1 MKRIFLLL
9 LIVIVSQCITMA
21 QAIKYKEVKNSDLT
35 YVLNNIVKTTRFT
48 DDKNNLLIRV
58 YVVSDKSGSAHTDG
72 SDEVT
77 NSIYI
82 TVSNDGEAPE
92 QHLFRLASVYNPK
105 LVNWVKTITGSA
117 LVMTYGPA
125 NKTKKVTIRVAL
137 KQLVIR

>member
-9 LIVIVSQCITMA
+9 LIAIVSHQITIA

-48 DDKNNLLIRV
+48 DDKNSLLIRV
-58 YVVSDKSGSAHTDG
+58 YVVADASGSAHTEG
-72 SDEVT
+72 TDEVT

-82 TVSNDGEAPE
+82 AVSNNGETPE
-92 QHLFRLASVYNPK
+92 QRLFRLASVYNPK
-105 LVNWVKTITGSA
+105 LVNWVKTATGPG

-125 NKTKKVTIRVAL
+125 NKIKKVTIQVGL
-137 KQLVIR
+137 KQLVMH